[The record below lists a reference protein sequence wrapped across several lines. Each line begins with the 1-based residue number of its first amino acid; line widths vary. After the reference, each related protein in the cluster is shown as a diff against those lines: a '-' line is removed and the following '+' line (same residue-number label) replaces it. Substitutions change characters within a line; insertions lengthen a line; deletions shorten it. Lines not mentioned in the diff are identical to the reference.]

1 VGPRGIGGAITFR
14 VGEGSGGLVMV
25 GYGVLVPDAQ
35 APGLAK
41 RFDQMEDGRWQMA
54 EGWWGRFL
62 PPQGGLCS
70 LTAFRE
76 AARTPTPSLTS
87 YWNERKAHEIGV
99 VPISSGY
106 TLGFWR
112 SREERCQAQ
121 FL

>member
-1 VGPRGIGGAITFR
+1 
-14 VGEGSGGLVMV
+14 MV

-35 APGLAK
+35 APGHAK

-76 AARTPTPSLTS
+76 AARTPTPDFLLSILRIEGGGGYGLVRMRS
-87 YWNERKAHEIGV
+87 AECGIGD
-99 VPISSGY
+99 
-106 TLGFWR
+106 
-112 SREERCQAQ
+112 
-121 FL
+121 